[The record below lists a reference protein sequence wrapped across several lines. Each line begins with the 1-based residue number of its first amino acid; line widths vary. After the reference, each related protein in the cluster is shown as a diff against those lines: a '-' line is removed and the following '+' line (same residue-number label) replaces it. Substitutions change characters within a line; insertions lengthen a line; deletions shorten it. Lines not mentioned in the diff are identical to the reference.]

1 MVMFGKADY
10 GQALGTLHRDG
21 SINSAVNEAYIKT
34 MEKSSQYNIGFIA
47 SPQTTPGGQK
57 AADVQA
63 VIDEGCSAVVLNT
76 DQMTLADAYSNV
88 VSKCMDMKIK

>member
-1 MVMFGKADY
+1 MACP
-10 GQALGTLHRDG
+10 Q
-21 SINSAVNEAYIKT
+21 
-34 MEKSSQYNIGFIA
+34 SS
-47 SPQTTPGGQK
+47 PGGQT